1 AQYALTNARI
11 ITMNKQ
17 DEIIERGTIL
27 VKNNRIEAVGKKL
40 KIPEDYKVFD
50 LEGKTI
56 MPGLIDVHA
65 HYHHFPY
72 EFQVQQNYKYVGKL
86 AYGITTIYD
95 PSVNVLDY
103 RERAQMVEIGQLLGP
118 RVFAS
123 GNIILEKPGAHEY
136 DYKIIDGIEDA
147 KR

>member
-1 AQYALTNARI
+1 TGVTEKIADIQVQRLRDIPKAQYALTNARI

-72 EFQVQQNYKYVGKL
+72 EFQVQQNYKYVG
-86 AYGITTIYD
+86 
-95 PSVNVLDY
+95 N
-103 RERAQMVEIGQLLGP
+103 
-118 RVFAS
+118 
-123 GNIILEKPGAHEY
+123 
-136 DYKIIDGIEDA
+136 
-147 KR
+147 